1 MKAFQPGATKGKLAF
16 LFTIAEIG
24 AESRG
29 KPVAALAIESCDTIW
44 SDDKSALLFATAK
57 PPTVGTDSHIGVL
70 FLLVHQRD
78 DWRID
83 DLIRFTAMGKDSGL
97 SAKLTASAAMRI
109 NSAAKA
115 LILSSWLISIKAAAA
130 TPMRY
135 VPPTKL
141 QGRSLSVSIWNSRS
155 GIPLRRWTQF

>member
-1 MKAFQPGATKGKLAF
+1 IP
-16 LFTIAEIG
+16 EIG

-57 PPTVGTDSHIGVL
+57 PPRSGRILILEFCFYSFTSATVGGLTTLCVLRQWRKTQDSPQNQ
-70 FLLVHQRD
+70 QR
-78 DWRID
+78 
-83 DLIRFTAMGKDSGL
+83 LQPL
-97 SAKLTASAAMRI
+97 RI

-155 GIPLRRWTQF
+155 GIPFRRWTQF